1 MLLPGFSYSRDSS
14 CLSLL
19 VSLALSLFQGLIVS
33 VTISEPGSEPSLP
46 TFRHGL
52 QITGTKV
59 LSDSTVFCKKQHLP
73 LVMRQE
79 ERGQSTSIK
88 RIAQLLR
95 RSGYNKNQ
103 LERTRPKMGFPGGT
117 SGEEPTCQCRRC
129 KSHRFHPWLGK
140 IPWRGSWQPIPVFLP
155 GESHGQRSLV
165 GCSS

>member
-1 MLLPGFSYSRDSS
+1 M
-14 CLSLL
+14 
-19 VSLALSLFQGLIVS
+19 S
-33 VTISEPGSEPSLP
+33 VTISEPGSEPSFP

-59 LSDSTVFCKKQHLP
+59 LSDSPVFCKKQHLP

-79 ERGQSTSIK
+79 ERGQGTSIK
-88 RIAQLLR
+88 RIPQLLR

-103 LERTRPKMGFPGGT
+103 LESTRPKMGFPG
-117 SGEEPTCQCRRC
+117 RRC

-140 IPWRGSWQPIPVFLP
+140 IPWRRAWQSIPVFLP

-165 GCSS
+165 GYSPESHRVGHD

>member
-1 MLLPGFSYSRDSS
+1 MSVFHLGRSETEILGLPRSNEPASKATHRTGISSPIFSVEHLLEQKRKTCDGAFRLREKRRIDFELVKC
-14 CLSLL
+14 CLK
-19 VSLALSLFQGLIVS
+19 
-33 VTISEPGSEPSLP
+33 
-46 TFRHGL
+46 R
-52 QITGTKV
+52 
-59 LSDSTVFCKKQHLP
+59 
-73 LVMRQE
+73 E

-103 LERTRPKMGFPGGT
+103 LECTRPKMGFPGST

-165 GCSS
+165 GCRS